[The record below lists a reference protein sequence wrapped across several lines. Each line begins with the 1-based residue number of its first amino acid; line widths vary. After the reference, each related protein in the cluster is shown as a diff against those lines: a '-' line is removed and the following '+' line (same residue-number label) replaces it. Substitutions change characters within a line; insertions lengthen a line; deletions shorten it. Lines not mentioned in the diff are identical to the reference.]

1 MTVETA
7 AGRIRKSLATIGLAQ
22 TLHDLALRAA
32 NRAVVIKILRGMT
45 AERVNAAYLACPEP
59 YRPMFLDQ
67 KRLREFGRDPGN
79 DLPESFLV
87 EALAKGDECYGILYG
102 ETLAAYG
109 WYSRGATRIDPS
121 DLALHPGDRYVY
133 MYKGFTHPGHRG
145 RRLHAIGM
153 TLALQHYLS
162 RGFQGLVSYV
172 ESNNFSSLNSVLRMG
187 YEAFGSVYILKAF
200 GIKFTHAS
208 AGWQA
213 HGVRIEPAERA
224 ADSGA
229 GALAGATRR

>member
-1 MTVETA
+1 MTVRTA
-7 AGRIRKSLATIGLAQ
+7 GGRIRNSLATIGLAH

-32 NRAVVIKILRGMT
+32 NRALVIKILRGMT
-45 AERVNAAYLACPEP
+45 AERVNADYLACREP
-59 YRPMFLDQ
+59 YRSMFLDE
-67 KRLREFGRDPGN
+67 KRLRGFGRDPAN
-79 DLPESFLV
+79 DLPESFLD
-87 EALAKGDECYGILYG
+87 EALAQGDECYGILDG
-102 ETLAAYG
+102 ELLAAYG
-109 WYSRGATRIDPS
+109 WYSRRPTPIDPP
-121 DLALHPGDRYVY
+121 DLLLDPGDRYVY

-187 YEAFGSVYILKAF
+187 YEVFGSVYILRAF
-200 GIKFTHAS
+200 GIKFTHAG

-213 HGVRIEPAERA
+213 HGVRIEPAERDT
-224 ADSGA
+224 DSGA
-229 GALAGATRR
+229 GALVGATRR